1 MSLELCMSSVHR
13 YFVELANGNLGAI
26 GELLDSK
33 AAAVFKEDFI
43 SFRAALPGYHFTVQ
57 HVAVQHDRVVVH
69 WMAQGRTQEQWCDL
83 AGDDLRDGE
92 QESVSG
98 IITYWPAGGLPLQ
111 AEIAPDSRFVMPQ
124 RQGCST
130 PAPVPA

>member
-1 MSLELCMSSVHR
+1 MSSVHR

-92 QESVSG
+92 QE
-98 IITYWPAGGLPLQ
+98 TQ
-111 AEIAPDSRFVMPQ
+111 
-124 RQGCST
+124 
-130 PAPVPA
+130 